1 MIDVLILVVM
11 VCIVLGV
18 IRFVKGPSN
27 ADRVIAIDILFS
39 AGVSLSSFAAIV
51 SARVL
56 FLDIAVG
63 VALIGFVT
71 TLAWSRVLEF
81 QDNQNREE
89 DN

>member
-1 MIDVLILVVM
+1 MIDALILM
-11 VCIVLGV
+11 VIGCIVLGV
-18 IRFVKGPSN
+18 TRFVLGPSN

-51 SARVL
+51 TGRVL

-71 TLAWSRVLEF
+71 TLAWSRLVEL
-81 QDNQNREE
+81 QDNTNREK